1 MGFFTEPYDRA
12 AYLPRYRYMGLVQGL
27 ASLLVVSRYPLP
39 VPCSRI
45 HTSVGHQ
52 LTLPIV
58 STLCHLLI
66 FHIHIPLLH
75 RVTAPEYAPGVALQF
90 LGIYIVGQARY
101 LLSPLRGTQYGVV
114 QRMGIDTAPCQGHTR
129 AGYTGILPSRCTMHS
144 ELISYDLLSR
154 APQFC
159 ATDHSEYGIEISL
172 FKHAVSSR
180 PCQGAVCIHMFF
192 ETSLTLRIFT

>member
-90 LGIYIVGQARY
+90 LGIYIVGHARY
-101 LLSPLRGTQYGVV
+101 LLSPLR
-114 QRMGIDTAPCQGHTR
+114 GHTR